1 MNRLGSLAAQ
11 VVILLSFLYE
21 GSLQGCQGEPIAN
34 HEMHTVMRFITFAV
48 NSVSV
53 DSMGTN
59 YALTAILFN
68 YNELYRGEESK
79 S

>member
-1 MNRLGSLAAQ
+1 MSRLGSLAAH
-11 VVILLSFLYE
+11 VVILLSLLYE
-21 GSLQGCQGEPIAN
+21 GSLQSCQGEPIM
-34 HEMHTVMRFITFAV
+34 HEIHMRDATYITFAV
-48 NSVSV
+48 NSDSV

-59 YALTAILFN
+59 NALTAILFS